1 MKNLKSLAFLGSIIL
16 ILFSACEKDTIIS
29 DPIIGTGN
37 GNNFPTSNVMN
48 FFDNNLTDAIITH
61 NATASSVTQ
70 TFTGSKG
77 YTFTFG
83 PNTFS
88 DCNGNSVTG
97 NFQIEYVEAT
107 TKNEM
112 LKINR
117 PTFTNNGELLES
129 GGIVYLNVTQNGQQL
144 CINDAEP
151 VAITIPTQNFT
162 PMQYFVGSSD
172 ANNNFGWDLDDTE
185 NVTLGEAPD
194 STNFEQNTFLIYEF
208 EMDSIGWINCDFFY
222 NSANPLTGVE
232 VILPDTFNGGNSLV
246 FIFYETINAVAN
258 LHDYDEDG
266 TFDLGSGYSTPEGMD
281 VTFIIVSE
289 LDGLFYYNLTASTI
303 TNNHSEVIS
312 SLTAIDETALELIL
326 DNL

>member
-1 MKNLKSLAFLGSIIL
+1 MKNIKSIAILGSL
-16 ILFSACEKDTIIS
+16 ILVSLTACEKETVITDTVTVT
-29 DPIIGTGN
+29 GTSN
-37 GNNFPTSNVMN
+37 GNNMPASNVMS
-48 FFDNNLTDAIITH
+48 FFENNLTDATATH
-61 NATASSVTQ
+61 NATASTGTQ

-77 YTFTFG
+77 YTFTYG
-83 PNTFS
+83 PNTFN

-117 PTFTNNGELLES
+117 PTFTNDGKLLES
-129 GGIVYLNVTQNGQQL
+129 GGIVYLNATQNGQQL

-151 VAITIPTQNFT
+151 VSVTIPTANYS

-172 ANNNFGWDLDDTE
+172 ANNDFGWDLDDTE
-185 NVTLGEAPD
+185 NVTLGDLD
-194 STNFEQNTFLIYEF
+194 STDFEQNTFLIYEF
-208 EMDSIGWINCDFFY
+208 EMDSVGWINCDYFY
-222 NSANPLTGVE
+222 GSDPLTGVE
-232 VILPDTFNGGNSLV
+232 VILPDTLDGGNSMV

-289 LDGLFYYNLTASTI
+289 VNGVFYYNLSASTI
-303 TNNHSEVIS
+303 TNNHVEVIS
-312 SLTAIDETALELIL
+312 SVTAIDETALELIL